1 VATKSD
7 SLVLTAAIENLLNRN
22 LALSAGARI
31 RCAALQGQRLL
42 VCVTGTGLQIGIE
55 SLGDTLALSRTPV
68 GEFNVTVEGSPINL
82 LALTGDNPE
91 RLLQS
96 GQVTLRGEAEILQR
110 YRALAL
116 LLQPDLEEELSRL
129 VGDLPAHHI
138 GRLARSLWSFG
149 RRAAS
154 NTVRNAAEYLA
165 HESHTLVPRA
175 EAEAFMADVDQLREA
190 VDRAAARLRTL
201 EETR

>member
-1 VATKSD
+1 M
-7 SLVLTAAIENLLNRN
+7 LTAAIENALNRN
-22 LALSAGARI
+22 LASSPGARA
-31 RCAALQGQRLL
+31 RCTALQGQRLL
-42 VCVTGTGLQIGIE
+42 VRITGTGLQISIE
-55 SLGDTLALSRTPV
+55 SLGDTLSLSRTPI
-68 GEFNVTVEGSPINL
+68 GDFNVTVEGSPINL
-82 LALTGDNPE
+82 LALTGNNPE

-96 GQVTLRGEAEILQR
+96 GQVTVRGDAEILPR

-129 VGDLPAHHI
+129 IGDLPAHHI

-165 HESHTLVPRA
+165 HENHTLVPRA
-175 EAEAFMADVDQLREA
+175 EAEAFMADVDQLRED
-190 VDRAAARLRTL
+190 VDRAIARLRTL

>member
-1 VATKSD
+1 
-7 SLVLTAAIENLLNRN
+7 VLTAAIENLLNRN

>member
-1 VATKSD
+1 
-7 SLVLTAAIENLLNRN
+7 VLTAAIENLLNRN
-22 LALSAGARI
+22 LALSPGARI

-96 GQVTLRGEAEILQR
+96 GQVTVRGDAEILQR
-110 YRALAL
+110 YRALTL

-175 EAEAFMADVDQLREA
+175 EAEAFMTDVDQLREA

>member
-1 VATKSD
+1 
-7 SLVLTAAIENLLNRN
+7 
-22 LALSAGARI
+22 
-31 RCAALQGQRLL
+31 LQGQRLL
-42 VCVTGTGLQIGIE
+42 VRITGTGLQISIE
-55 SLGDTLALSRTPV
+55 SLGDTLSLSRTPI
-68 GEFNVTVEGSPINL
+68 GDFNVTVEGSPINL
-82 LALTGDNPE
+82 LALTGNNPE

-96 GQVTLRGEAEILQR
+96 GQVTVRGDAEILQR

-129 VGDLPAHHI
+129 IGDLPAHHI

-165 HESHTLVPRA
+165 HENHTLVPRA
-175 EAEAFMADVDQLREA
+175 EAEAFMADVDQLRED
-190 VDRAAARLRTL
+190 VDRAIARLRTL

>member
-1 VATKSD
+1 M
-7 SLVLTAAIENLLNRN
+7 LTAAIENALNRN
-22 LALSAGARI
+22 LASSPGARA
-31 RCAALQGQRLL
+31 RCTALQGQRLL
-42 VCVTGTGLQIGIE
+42 VRITGTGLQISIE
-55 SLGDTLALSRTPV
+55 SLGDTLSLSRTPI
-68 GEFNVTVEGSPINL
+68 GDFYVTVEGSPINL
-82 LALTGDNPE
+82 LALTGNNPE

-96 GQVTLRGEAEILQR
+96 GQVTVRGDAEILQR

-129 VGDLPAHHI
+129 IGDLPAHHI

-165 HESHTLVPRA
+165 HENHTLVPRA
-175 EAEAFMADVDQLREA
+175 EAEAFMADVDQLRED
-190 VDRAAARLRTL
+190 VDRAIARLRTL

>member
-1 VATKSD
+1 M
-7 SLVLTAAIENLLNRN
+7 LTAAIENLLNRN
-22 LALSAGARI
+22 LALSPGARI

-96 GQVTLRGEAEILQR
+96 GQVTVRGDAEILQR

-175 EAEAFMADVDQLREA
+175 EAEAFMTDVDQLREA

>member
-1 VATKSD
+1 M
-7 SLVLTAAIENLLNRN
+7 LTAAIENLLNRN
-22 LALSAGARI
+22 LALSPGARI

-42 VCVTGTGLQIGIE
+42 VRVTGTGLQIGIE

-96 GQVTLRGEAEILQR
+96 GQVTVRGDAEILQR

-165 HESHTLVPRA
+165 HESPTLVPRA

>member
-1 VATKSD
+1 M
-7 SLVLTAAIENLLNRN
+7 LTAAIENGLNRH
-22 LALSAGARI
+22 LASSPGARA

-42 VCVTGTGLQIGIE
+42 VRITGTGMQISIE
-55 SLGDTLALSRTPV
+55 SLGDTLSLSRTPV

-96 GQVTLRGEAEILQR
+96 GQVVIRGDAEILQR
-110 YRALAL
+110 YRALGL

-129 VGDLPAHHI
+129 IGDLPAHHI

-165 HESHTLVPRA
+165 HENHTLVPRA
-175 EAEAFMADVDQLREA
+175 EAEAFMADVDQLRED
-190 VDRAAARLRTL
+190 VDRAIARLRTL

>member
-1 VATKSD
+1 M
-7 SLVLTAAIENLLNRN
+7 LTAAIENALNRN
-22 LALSAGARI
+22 LASSPGARA
-31 RCAALQGQRLL
+31 RCTALQGQRLL
-42 VCVTGTGLQIGIE
+42 VRITGTGLQISIE
-55 SLGDTLALSRTPV
+55 SLGDTLSLSRTPI
-68 GEFNVTVEGSPINL
+68 GDFNVTVEGSPINL
-82 LALTGDNPE
+82 LALTGNNPE

-96 GQVTLRGEAEILQR
+96 GQVTVRGDAEILQR

-129 VGDLPAHHI
+129 IGDLPAHHI

-165 HESHTLVPRA
+165 HENHTMVPRA
-175 EAEAFMADVDQLREA
+175 EAEAFMADVDQLRED
-190 VDRAAARLRTL
+190 VDRAIARLRTL

>member
-1 VATKSD
+1 M
-7 SLVLTAAIENLLNRN
+7 LTAAIENALNRN
-22 LALSAGARI
+22 LASSPGARA
-31 RCAALQGQRLL
+31 RCTALQGQRLL
-42 VCVTGTGLQIGIE
+42 VRITGTGLQISIE
-55 SLGDTLALSRTPV
+55 SLGDTLSLSRTPI
-68 GEFNVTVEGSPINL
+68 GDFNVTVEGSPIHL
-82 LALTGDNPE
+82 LALTGNNPE

-96 GQVTLRGEAEILQR
+96 GQVTVRGDAEILQR

-129 VGDLPAHHI
+129 IGDLPAHHI

-165 HESHTLVPRA
+165 HENHTLVPRA
-175 EAEAFMADVDQLREA
+175 EAEAFMADVDQLRED
-190 VDRAAARLRTL
+190 VDRAIARLRTL

>member
-1 VATKSD
+1 M
-7 SLVLTAAIENLLNRN
+7 LTAAIENALNRN
-22 LALSAGARI
+22 LASSPGARA
-31 RCAALQGQRLL
+31 RCTALQGQRLL
-42 VCVTGTGLQIGIE
+42 VRITGTGLQISIE
-55 SLGDTLALSRTPV
+55 SLGDTLSLSRTPI
-68 GEFNVTVEGSPINL
+68 GDFNVTVEGSPINL
-82 LALTGDNPE
+82 LALTGNNPE

-96 GQVTLRGEAEILQR
+96 GQVTVRGDAEILQR

-129 VGDLPAHHI
+129 IGDLPAHHI

-165 HESHTLVPRA
+165 HENHTLAPRA
-175 EAEAFMADVDQLREA
+175 EAEAFMADVDQLRED
-190 VDRAAARLRTL
+190 VDRAIARLRTL

>member
-1 VATKSD
+1 M
-7 SLVLTAAIENLLNRN
+7 LTAAIENALNRN
-22 LALSAGARI
+22 LASSPGARA
-31 RCAALQGQRLL
+31 RCTALQGQRLL
-42 VCVTGTGLQIGIE
+42 VRITGTGLQISIE
-55 SLGDTLALSRTPV
+55 SLGDTLSLSRTPI
-68 GEFNVTVEGSPINL
+68 GDFNVTVEGSPINL
-82 LALTGDNPE
+82 LALTGNNPE

-96 GQVTLRGEAEILQR
+96 GQVTVRGDAEILQR

-129 VGDLPAHHI
+129 IGDLPAHHI

-154 NTVRNAAEYLA
+154 NTVRHAAEYLA
-165 HESHTLVPRA
+165 HENHTLVPRA
-175 EAEAFMADVDQLREA
+175 EAEAFMADVDQLRED
-190 VDRAAARLRTL
+190 VDRAIARLRTL

>member
-1 VATKSD
+1 M
-7 SLVLTAAIENLLNRN
+7 LTAAIENLLNRN
-22 LALSAGARI
+22 LAASPGARA

-42 VCVTGTGLQIGIE
+42 VCVTGTGLRIGIE
-55 SLGDTLALSRTPV
+55 SLGDTLSLSRTPT
-68 GEFNVTVEGSPINL
+68 GEFNVTIEGSPINL

-96 GQVTLRGEAEILQR
+96 GQISVRGDAEILQR

-165 HESHTLVPRA
+165 HENHTLVPRA
-175 EAEAFMADVDQLREA
+175 EAEAFMADVDQLRED